1 MTPLNEYVG
10 YEETAG
16 ATKQALTERR
26 TVKQVLVE
34 RGYVEEGKPAAEQLD
49 DALDVVAMTHPSR
62 NAEGPGGDR
71 RALRC

>member
-49 DALDVVAMTHPSR
+49 VVAMTHPSR